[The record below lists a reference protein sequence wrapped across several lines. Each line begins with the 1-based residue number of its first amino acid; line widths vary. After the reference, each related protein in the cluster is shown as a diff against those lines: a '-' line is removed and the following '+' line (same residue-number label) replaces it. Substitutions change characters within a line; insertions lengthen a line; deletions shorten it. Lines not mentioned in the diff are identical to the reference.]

1 MPGSRVRGAYT
12 CAVSISEAQHM
23 LCVSVQPCCAQQQED
38 AVERER
44 CAAAARLCE
53 ASERR
58 EAQLQASR
66 MRLAADNDIKVGLVR
81 FPSPSLP
88 PSLPS

>member
-1 MPGSRVRGAYT
+1 MVLCCHP
-12 CAVSISEAQHM
+12 AV
-23 LCVSVQPCCAQQQED
+23 VQQQEE

-53 ASERR
+53 ASQRW

-66 MRLAADNDIKVGLVR
+66 MRLAADNNIQVGLL
-81 FPSPSLP
+81 PLP
-88 PSLPS
+88 PLSP